1 MFVCLGN
8 CIGKFCK
15 NSIDVIIQGFHIRV
29 LFFSHDFDVIL
40 NVFKIRFCWR
50 RRVRKDSR
58 DNRYF
63 SLDTM
68 EMERLFLERDVVRNI
83 YWLGLLCDL

>member
-1 MFVCLGN
+1 MFSRSGFVGE
-8 CIGKFCK
+8 GEVGRVAGT
-15 NSIDVIIQGFHIRV
+15 IDI
-29 LFFSHDFDVIL
+29 
-40 NVFKIRFCWR
+40 
-50 RRVRKDSR
+50 
-58 DNRYF
+58 F